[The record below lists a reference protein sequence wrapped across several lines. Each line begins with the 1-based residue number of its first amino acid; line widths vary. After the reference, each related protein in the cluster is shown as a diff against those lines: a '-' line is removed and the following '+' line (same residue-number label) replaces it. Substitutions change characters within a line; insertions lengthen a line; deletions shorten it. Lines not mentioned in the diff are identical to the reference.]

1 MKRSNPIYAVVVFFL
16 LCFML
21 KPHLTEAQRTS
32 GGVDE
37 AFTQKGIGQSLWYG
51 GGFTLGFAGTSNY
64 SNFQIGITPMV
75 GYKITDNLSAGPR
88 VGITYQYIKGDAQNT
103 VRFCNNNIGDTN
115 TASAGLTE
123 YIAGAFVRYKIFQQF
138 FAQFEG
144 EYRSSEF
151 VLSNGRFLEYDCIND
166 KLATVRQNDFQPIIG
181 AGYNSGMGLWGYEIM
196 ILYRLNIPEDDIRSP
211 FDIRFGVTYNF

>member
-1 MKRSNPIYAVVVFFL
+1 MKRSNPIYAVVAFFF

-88 VGITYQYIKGDAQNT
+88 VGITYQYIKGDARDLFTGELQT
-103 VRFCNNNIGDTN
+103 EAT
-115 TASAGLTE
+115 GLTE

-151 VLSNGRFLEYDCIND
+151 VLTDGRFLIYDSEID
-166 KLATVRQNDFQPIIG
+166 DISTVRQNDFQPIVG
-181 AGYNSGMGLWGYEIM
+181 AGYNSGAGLWGYEIM

-211 FDIRFGVTYNF
+211 FDIRFGITYNF

>member
-1 MKRSNPIYAVVVFFL
+1 MIDLRKILPATFFFVL
-16 LCFML
+16 IFFFA
-21 KPHLTEAQRTS
+21 PYTVDAQRTS
-32 GGVDE
+32 DEVDE
-37 AFTQKGIGQSLWYG
+37 AFTQKGIGPSLWYG

-88 VGITYQYIKGDAQNT
+88 VGVTYQYIKGDARDLISGELQT
-103 VRFCNNNIGDTN
+103 EAT
-115 TASAGLTE
+115 GLTE
-123 YIAGAFVRYKIFQQF
+123 YIAGAFVRYKVFQQF

-144 EYRSSEF
+144 EFRSSEF
-151 VLSNGRFLEYDCIND
+151 VLTDGRFLIYDSEID
-166 KLATVRQNDFQPIIG
+166 DLSTVRQSDFQPIIG

-211 FDIRFGVTYNF
+211 FDIRFGITYNF

>member
-1 MKRSNPIYAVVVFFL
+1 MINLRKVLPATFFFVL
-16 LCFML
+16 IFFIA
-21 KPHLTEAQRTS
+21 PHKVDAQRTTDE
-32 GGVDE
+32 VDE

-88 VGITYQYIKGDAQNT
+88 VGITYQYIKGDARDLFSGELQT
-103 VRFCNNNIGDTN
+103 EAT
-115 TASAGLTE
+115 GLTE
-123 YIAGAFVRYKIFQQF
+123 YIAGAFVRYKVFQQF

-144 EYRSSEF
+144 EFRSSEF
-151 VLSNGRFLEYDCIND
+151 VLTDGRFLIYDSEID
-166 KLATVRQNDFQPIIG
+166 DLSTVRQNDFQPIIA

-196 ILYRLNIPEDDIRSP
+196 VLYRLNIPEDDIRSP